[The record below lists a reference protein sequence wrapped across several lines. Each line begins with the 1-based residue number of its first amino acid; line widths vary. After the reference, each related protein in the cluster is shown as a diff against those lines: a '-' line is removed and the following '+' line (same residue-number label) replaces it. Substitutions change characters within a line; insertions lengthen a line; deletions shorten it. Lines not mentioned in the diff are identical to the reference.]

1 MSAFA
6 LLATVTA
13 STKRTPAIA
22 SGLFGAAVTSIASL
36 SCTPLDP
43 LTPEIAMRA
52 GLGTP
57 FEGLQTF
64 TEKGLDIVEGD
75 ILTVSSKDYPIKAV
89 GDWYWPMDGNNYQFL
104 VLELLKNP

>member
-1 MSAFA
+1 MSTFS
-6 LLATVTA
+6 LFATVTA
-13 STKRTPAIA
+13 STKRPPAL
-22 SGLFGAAVTSIASL
+22 SGGRRGAAAASIASL
-36 SCTPLDP
+36 KCTPLDP
-43 LTPEIAMRA
+43 LTPEIALRA

-57 FEGLQTF
+57 FEGLQAF